1 MLVEYEQDVSVS
13 LRQRSNR
20 KYMTERGFRILRA
33 LDEVAARTG
42 AKAAQIAIA
51 WLIAQPDVTA
61 PIASATSIQQID
73 ELIASARLLL
83 DEDARALLN
92 AASAYE
98 PVAQ

>member
-1 MLVEYEQDVSVS
+1 
-13 LRQRSNR
+13 
-20 KYMTERGFRILRA
+20 MTERGFRILRA

-42 AKAAQIAIA
+42 AKPAQIAIA

-61 PIASATSIQQID
+61 PIASATSVQQID